1 MFKFYLPLG
10 LAALAFNLFTA
21 QTQAEP
27 LNVNGQHS
35 TSTALPQTTTTWT
48 LRTSVRRAIE
58 IAPEMRAAAADIAAR
73 SGDLTQAAAW
83 PNPTLD
89 VRADNKLGIESGAGG
104 MAVTQLA
111 FSQPIPLGRLSR
123 QRDAAR
129 INLESAQENRNYQRL
144 QLEQQTSR
152 MYFALQ
158 LASARHKLAEER
170 LRLTADIPDDRDKAG
185 KKRMVRYL
193 SPLERQRLSILHE
206 EADQA
211 LAVAEQAQQMALID
225 FNRLLDL
232 PQTSLSTTAETAAP
246 PAPAN
251 LNSYMQKLDAH
262 PALTHAQKE
271 TEAAQAEIAVVES
284 QRYADPALIL
294 YHEHDYLGGAQQ
306 DINGIGISVPLPLW
320 SNGSGSMVRVRAE
333 AERAQARLAM
343 TRREVQ
349 TQLEQAHAQLLQ
361 VLARQERIR
370 SNLLE
375 PAREVYTLTLRGFT
389 SGEFNI
395 LALVDASNT
404 YFEAR
409 SRYLELQ
416 HQSEL
421 AAAELCFA
429 SGMSLLDTT
438 TGVTP

>member
-1 MFKFYLPLG
+1 MFRFYLPLG
-10 LAALAFNLFTA
+10 LAALAFNPCIA
-21 QTQAEP
+21 QTQTAP
-27 LNVNGQHS
+27 LNVDGQHS
-35 TSTALPQTTTTWT
+35 ATAALPQTSATWT
-48 LRTSVRRAIE
+48 LRTSVKRAIE
-58 IAPEMRAAAADIAAR
+58 VAPEMRAAAADIAAR
-73 SGDLTQAAAW
+73 SGDLTQADAM

-123 QRDAAR
+123 QRDAAQA
-129 INLESAQENRNYQRL
+129 NLESAQENRNYQRL
-144 QLEQQTSR
+144 QLERQTSR
-152 MYFALQ
+152 VYFALQ
-158 LASARHKLAEER
+158 LASARRKLAEER
-170 LRLTADIPDDRDKAG
+170 LRLTADIPDARDKTG

-193 SPLERQRLSILHE
+193 TPLERQRLSILHE
-206 EADQA
+206 EANQA
-211 LAVAEQAQQMALID
+211 LVVAEQAQQMALID
-225 FNRLLDL
+225 FNRLLAL
-232 PQTSLSTTAETAAP
+232 PQASPSATLGTAVP

-251 LNSYMQKLDAH
+251 LNSYMQKLEAH

-271 TEAAQAEIAVVES
+271 AEAAQAEIAVVES

-294 YHEHDYLGGAQQ
+294 YREHDYLGGAQQ
-306 DINGIGISVPLPLW
+306 DINGVGISVPLPLW

-333 AERAQARLAM
+333 AERAQARLSI
-343 TRREVQ
+343 TRREMQ

-361 VLARQERIR
+361 LLARQQRIR

-375 PAREVYTLTLRGFT
+375 PAHEVYTLTLRGFAG
-389 SGEFNI
+389 GEFNI

-421 AAAELCFA
+421 AAAELQFA
-429 SGMSLLDTT
+429 SGISILDSTI
-438 TGVTP
+438 GVAP

>member
-1 MFKFYLPLG
+1 MFRFYLPLG
-10 LAALAFNLFTA
+10 LVALAFNPLIA
-21 QTQAEP
+21 QAQAEP
-27 LNVNGQHS
+27 LKINAQHS
-35 TSTALPQTTTTWT
+35 ATTALPQTSTTWT
-48 LRTSVRRAIE
+48 LRASVNRAIE
-58 IAPEMRAAAADIAAR
+58 IAPEMRAAAADIDAR
-73 SGDLTQAAAW
+73 SGDLTQAEAW

-89 VRADNKLGIESGAGG
+89 VRADNKLGIESGTGG
-104 MAVTQLA
+104 MAITQLA

-144 QLEQQTSR
+144 QLEHQTSR
-152 MYFALQ
+152 VYFALQ

-170 LRLTADIPDDRDKAG
+170 LRLTADIPDAGDKTG

-193 SPLERQRLSILHE
+193 TPLERQRLSILHE
-206 EADQA
+206 EANQA
-211 LAVAEQAQQMALID
+211 LVVAEQAQQLALID
-225 FNRLLDL
+225 FNRLLAL
-232 PQTSLSTTAETAAP
+232 PQASPSATVATIVP
-246 PAPAN
+246 PSPAN
-251 LNSYMQKLDAH
+251 LVSYMQKLDTH

-271 TEAAQAEIAVVES
+271 AAAAQAEIAVVES
-284 QRYADPALIL
+284 QRYADPSLIL
-294 YHEHDYLGGAQQ
+294 YHEHDYIGGAQQ

-343 TRREVQ
+343 TRRDMQ

-361 VLARQERIR
+361 VIARQERIR

-375 PAREVYTLTLRGFT
+375 PAQEVYTLTQRGFT

-395 LALVDASNT
+395 LALVDANNT

-409 SRYLELQ
+409 TRYLELQ

-421 AAAELCFA
+421 AAAELQFA
-429 SGMSLLDTT
+429 SGMSILDTT